1 MSKPYR
7 FLIIDTYYPH
17 FLSSVYLTNPHAAR
31 YSYLDQRGFLMNQ
44 RFGVGDSYSQ
54 NLIKLGCEA
63 EEIIANN
70 KILQSQWANENG
82 IRVEELPIISL
93 SRKIPLIK
101 KLIKMQRNSLL
112 NILEKQ
118 IKKAKPDILYMQDL
132 SFCPTYFL
140 RSIKR
145 YVRLLIGQIASPL
158 PEKSIFEPYDLI
170 VSSLPHYVN
179 MFRSMGIKSEYFKLG
194 FENSILDAI
203 VPGEPKYDVVHVG
216 GYGPIHQE
224 RNELLEAVLREAP
237 IQCWGYGKDN
247 LSSQSNIMRNYN
259 GESWG
264 VDRYRIFSQ
273 SKIVIT
279 KHISSVAGEYC
290 NNMTLYEGTGC
301 GALLLT
307 DYKNNLHDLFAT
319 EEEVIAYK
327 SPEEAIQKI
336 KYYLAHEAER
346 KSIADAGQKRT
357 LSEHSYYNRMK
368 NLLDIVDAHVGV

>member
-1 MSKPYR
+1 
-7 FLIIDTYYPH
+7 
-17 FLSSVYLTNPHAAR
+17 
-31 YSYLDQRGFLMNQ
+31 
-44 RFGVGDSYSQ
+44 
-54 NLIKLGCEA
+54 
-63 EEIIANN
+63 
-70 KILQSQWANENG
+70 
-82 IRVEELPIISL
+82 
-93 SRKIPLIK
+93 
-101 KLIKMQRNSLL
+101 
-112 NILEKQ
+112 
-118 IKKAKPDILYMQDL
+118 
-132 SFCPTYFL
+132 
-140 RSIKR
+140 
-145 YVRLLIGQIASPL
+145 
-158 PEKSIFEPYDLI
+158 
-170 VSSLPHYVN
+170 
-179 MFRSMGIKSEYFKLG
+179 
-194 FENSILDAI
+194 
-203 VPGEPKYDVVHVG
+203 
-216 GYGPIHQE
+216 
-224 RNELLEAVLREAP
+224 
-237 IQCWGYGKDN
+237 
-247 LSSQSNIMRNYN
+247 MRNYN